1 MRNLITLCIICTLLQ
16 GCSFSNTMKV
26 DVLIPNIE
34 TKDIQITDPTESRH
48 TLQGNKTDRFLR
60 KMMKGEVGQ

>member
-1 MRNLITLCIICTLLQ
+1 MRNLITICIICTLLQ
-16 GCSFSNTMKV
+16 GCSITSKTKI
-26 DVLIPNIE
+26 DILLPNIE

-48 TLQGNKTDRFLR
+48 TLQGNKTDMFLR